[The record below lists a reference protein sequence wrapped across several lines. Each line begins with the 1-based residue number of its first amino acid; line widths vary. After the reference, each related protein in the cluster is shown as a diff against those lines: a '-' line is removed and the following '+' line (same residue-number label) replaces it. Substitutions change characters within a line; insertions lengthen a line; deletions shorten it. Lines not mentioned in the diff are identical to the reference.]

1 MASDVPTE
9 LHIQLLA
16 VNIGRLETLV
26 AGSTRRSGIRK
37 HAVGGPVLCDTQGL
51 LGDAIGNRTHHGGPD
66 QALYI
71 YSADDYALWSTQ
83 LQRDCGAGLFG
94 ENLTIDRWWPSP
106 RVGDRLQCGDV
117 VLELTA
123 PRIPCA
129 TLATR
134 MQDTHF
140 VQRFAEARLPGAYA
154 RVLRTGALEAG
165 QRASVTR
172 GDAAWPT
179 VVSLFDLWFAPVRDR
194 RVLLDTLRAPL
205 ASRLRD
211 TINRWLAATSP

>member
-1 MASDVPTE
+1 MATDFSNEVDA
-9 LHIQLLA
+9 LLVA
-16 VNIGRLETLV
+16 VNTGTLETLIV
-26 AGSTRRSGIRK
+26 GSSKRSGIRK
-37 HAVGGPVLCDTQGL
+37 HPLGGPVLCDTQGL

-66 QALYI
+66 QAVYL
-71 YSADDYALWSTQ
+71 YSAQDYAWWSRQ
-83 LQRDCGAGLFG
+83 LQRECQPGLFG

-134 MQDTHF
+134 MQDPHF
-140 VQRFAEARLPGAYA
+140 VQRFAQARLPGAYA

-165 QRASVTR
+165 QCASITR
-172 GDAAWPT
+172 GDATWPT
-179 VVSLFDLWFAPVRDR
+179 VVSLFDLWFTPVRDR

-205 ASRLRD
+205 ASRQRD
-211 TINRWLAATSP
+211 TINRWLAASAI